1 MSAALR
7 IDLGQPLPFR
17 RTPEFLFGDTRR
29 RARRL
34 GGAAG
39 GLLAVAVV
47 AAWWAT
53 ASHTVRHDPGALTRV
68 VTGTDPVAAPRSIAP
83 AEPFPLIPEPQA
95 RAVVRERE
103 DPPLPL
109 VAPPLEEITR
119 AAPAPGTA
127 SAPMAQPRREEPLQP
142 LPMVEEEP
150 SAAVSPVEPTPAPE
164 HPATAAVTGD
174 AAPPNLSSTPPKTAS
189 LAVPERHYLQFGT
202 YRLEESVTTV
212 QRRYQMLGMSTII
225 QREGDYYVLR
235 LLPFPTREEAE
246 QEQARLQQM
255 GIDTLYIPPPAP
267 QP

>member
-1 MSAALR
+1 MSAVLR

-29 RARRL
+29 RLRRL

-53 ASHTVRHDPGALTRV
+53 AGHTLRHDPGALTRAD
-68 VTGTDPVAAPRSIAP
+68 TGTDPVAAPRSIAP
-83 AEPFPLIPEPQA
+83 AEPFPLIREPQA

-109 VAPPLEEITR
+109 VAPPVEDIPR
-119 AAPAPGTA
+119 AVPAPGTA
-127 SAPMAQPRREEPLQP
+127 ASPMAQPRSEEPLRSLP
-142 LPMVEEEP
+142 LAEEEP
-150 SAAVSPVEPTPAPE
+150 SATALPMEPAPAPE
-164 HPATAAVTGD
+164 PPVTAAVAGD
-174 AAPPNLSSTPPKTAS
+174 AAPPNLASTPPKTAS

-212 QRRYQMLGMSTII
+212 QRHYQTLGMSTII
-225 QREGDYYVLR
+225 QREGEYYVLR
-235 LLPFPTREEAE
+235 LLPFSTREEAE
-246 QEQARLQQM
+246 DEQARLQQL